1 MKKKLL
7 VFVLIFT
14 VIVPQAFAQKTR
26 KNTDTG
32 GIHFGILA
40 GGGLQTLYGTDYWDE
55 PLDDKLNPGFHAGGI
70 VNLPLFAD
78 LWIQSG
84 VMFSSK
90 GAKQNIITE
99 DITKTINLAY
109 AEVPVNVL
117 YRPQLGD
124 GHLLIGAGPYVSYGI
139 FGNERIKIGTIIT
152 ELKVKY
158 IADATN
164 EPSSYVYYRGL
175 DAGANILFGYEL
187 YSGIFLQIN
196 GQMGLLKVNSEY
208 GLPNDQTSKKNFGF
222 GLSAG
227 YRF

>member
-14 VIVPQAFAQKTR
+14 VIVPQTFAQKRR

-40 GGGLQTLYGTDYWDE
+40 GGGLQTLYGTDYWGE
-55 PLDDKLNPGFHAGGI
+55 KLDNKLNPGFHAGAN

-84 VMFSSK
+84 VMFSTK

-109 AEVPVNVL
+109 AEVPLNVL

-139 FGNERIKIGTIIT
+139 LGNERTKIGTITT

-164 EPSSYVYYRGL
+164 ESSSYVYYRGL
-175 DAGANILFGYEL
+175 DAGANIFFGYEL
-187 YSGIFLQIN
+187 YSGIFMQIN
-196 GQMGLLKVNSEY
+196 GQMGFLKVNSEY
-208 GLPNDQTSKKNFGF
+208 GLPNDQTSKMNFGF